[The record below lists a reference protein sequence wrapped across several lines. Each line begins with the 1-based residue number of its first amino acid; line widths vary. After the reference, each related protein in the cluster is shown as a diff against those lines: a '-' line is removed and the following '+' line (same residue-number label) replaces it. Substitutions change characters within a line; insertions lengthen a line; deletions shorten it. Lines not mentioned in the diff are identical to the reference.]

1 MNGWKA
7 VIVCLLLPLIGC
19 ASAPPLSYS
28 NPNLGHRDTRPVIL
42 RSLDAMGGMDRL
54 STHAY
59 RVNAT
64 VTLYTPFDPPMIW
77 QVRMQI
83 DPIQR
88 TLLAHA
94 PTGTGQWQATIQA
107 GQCSLQAQGRHQPTA
122 QERKAICD
130 MLQTVLHRVSGP
142 LNVLVAGEKARGTT
156 RTVVDGQNVT
166 RVGVTGGQADIR
178 AYYFDSQTSLLSF
191 ATAVSDAPNQPGTVT
206 IYQWER
212 TKGGIMFPL
221 SVRIVT
227 IGRHVLVGLEDV
239 LEVDFD
245 SVQLIAAN
253 R

>member
-7 VIVCLLLPLIGC
+7 IIVCLLLPLVGC
-19 ASAPPLSYS
+19 ASAPPLTYS
-28 NPNLGHRDTRPVIL
+28 NPNLGHRDARPVVV
-42 RSLDAMGGMDRL
+42 RSLNAMGGLDRL
-54 STHAY
+54 SMYAY

-83 DPIQR
+83 DPVQR
-88 TLLAHA
+88 TIIAHA
-94 PTGTGQWQATIQA
+94 PTGAGQWQAAIRGDQR
-107 GQCSLQAQGRHQPTA
+107 SFEAQGFHQPTA

-142 LNVLVAGEKARGTT
+142 LNLLVADEKAGRTT
-156 RTVVDGQNVT
+156 PTVVDGQDVL
-166 RVGVTGGQADIR
+166 RVGVTGGHADIK

-212 TKGGIMFPL
+212 TKGGIMFPQ
-221 SVRIVT
+221 SIRMVN

-245 SVQLIAAN
+245 SVQLIAAT